1 MYYIHI
7 YIYIYRYI
15 FKEYVYSGMC
25 TTSLVKPDTAM
36 PKWLGL
42 GCLGGCSIDRLELD
56 CD

>member
-1 MYYIHI
+1 
-7 YIYIYRYI
+7 
-15 FKEYVYSGMC
+15 MC